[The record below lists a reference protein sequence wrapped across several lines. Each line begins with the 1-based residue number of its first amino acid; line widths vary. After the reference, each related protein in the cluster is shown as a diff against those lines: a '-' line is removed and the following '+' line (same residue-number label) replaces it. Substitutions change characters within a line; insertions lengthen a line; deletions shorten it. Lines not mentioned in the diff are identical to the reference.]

1 MENIEK
7 KVVKISKKKLILS
20 IIIILILGI
29 IAIGLYLSRP
39 HMYGLNNNS
48 AGIVAPSVPGSYDE
62 ESIYYRNQNSTPSVN
77 DTREFMK
84 TSYDTT
90 IQTRN
95 VKSALRDV
103 KGSIKVA
110 NGRIDQLNENT
121 KSGYVRF
128 VIPKI
133 NFENFKD
140 EIESITN
147 EKLIIENISSDN
159 LLSQKQSIEQQQTYF
174 NNSLSALQKQQD
186 DLLKAHTQTK
196 SYLENQISSIQNQ
209 INVLI
214 LPVNINGDPN
224 QIANLQ
230 AQKDNLIK
238 EKAKLTQQLLS
249 ENSTYNTKNQ
259 NLKNEITNTNNQIQN
274 VAKQDSNFT
283 DNIETVNGS
292 IRVEWISM
300 WQLAKIFSPIH
311 PTFIIII
318 LVIIVWYLLKR
329 KNYFPKV
336 ELV

>member
-1 MENIEK
+1 MENVEK
-7 KVVKISKKKLILS
+7 RVIRISRKKLIITIV
-20 IIIILILGI
+20 IIVIMFILGCGI
-29 IAIGLYLSRP
+29 FLFNSTRYYSLS
-39 HMYGLNNNS
+39 NNTGN
-48 AGIVAPSVPGSYDE
+48 IMTPSVPGVYNEDSN
-62 ESIYYRNQNSTPSVN
+62 SYRNQNNTLSIN

-95 VKSALRDV
+95 VKSVLRDV

-140 EIESITN
+140 EITSITN
-147 EKLIIENISSDN
+147 EKLIIENISSSN
-159 LLSQKQSIEQQQTYF
+159 LLNQKQSIEQQQQ
-174 NNSLSALQKQQD
+174 NVNDSLSRLQQKQK
-186 DLLKAHTQTK
+186 DLLSKHNQTK
-196 SYLENQISSIQNQ
+196 NNLQNQ
-209 INVLI
+209 ITNLENT
-214 LPVNINGDPN
+214 LYMMDPGPMGFSSEDISYRQSISN
-224 QIANLQ
+224 EI
-230 AQKDNLIK
+230 AQKK
-238 EKAKLTQQLLS
+238 QQISS
-249 ENSTYNTKNQ
+249 ENSTYNTNYQ
-259 NLKNEITNTNNQIQN
+259 NLKNQVDVANNQLLS

-292 IRVEWISM
+292 IRVEWVSV
-300 WQLAKIFSPIH
+300 WQLLKIFSPIH

-318 LVIIVWYLLKR
+318 LVIIIWYFLKR
-329 KNYFPKV
+329 KNYLPKV